1 MFEHFP
7 VNRADYD
14 GPVLIT
20 GAGGC
25 IGSWAMA
32 LLSRAS
38 VPVVAFD
45 LTEDKRRPRLLMSDA
60 DLARVRW
67 LTGDIADF
75 DIVLKA
81 AQASGASA
89 IVHLAALQVPFCK
102 ADPVAGAKVNVVGTV
117 NVLEAARKLG
127 VKRVAYASS
136 IAAHGAMDF
145 LRTQGDFLRTQ
156 GDFLRTQGDFSQ
168 THGDFPGA
176 KGAGHGTLPTLY
188 GAYKYCNEET
198 AKVYS
203 QDWGVHSVGLRPGV
217 VYGVGRDQGL
227 TSKTTVAILAAAAG
241 RAYDVPFLGPV
252 SWLHAGEVASAFLKA
267 VSKPRERAVVFDING
282 VSSTVEASLEVLKRV
297 APGAKVTC
305 SGQALPFPMD
315 LSDAPVRTYLG
326 NYGSVP
332 LDSGIRGTLEAF
344 KALLAQGLLKAESVA

>member
-1 MFEHFP
+1 MFEYFP
-7 VNRADYD
+7 ISRADYD

-25 IGSWAMA
+25 IGSWALA
-32 LLSRAS
+32 LLGRAG
-38 VPVVAFD
+38 VPAVAFD
-45 LTEDKRRPRLLMSDA
+45 LTEDKRRPRLLTPDA
-60 DLARVRW
+60 ELARVRW
-67 LTGDIADF
+67 LTGDIADYAR
-75 DIVLKA
+75 VLEA
-81 AQASGASA
+81 VRDSGATA

-117 NVLEAARKLG
+117 NVLEAARQLG
-127 VKRVAYASS
+127 IRRIAYASS

-145 LRTQGDFLRTQ
+145 
-156 GDFLRTQGDFSQ
+156 
-168 THGDFPGA
+168 PGA
-176 KGAGHGTLPTLY
+176 AGHGTLPTLY

-227 TSKTTVAILAAAAG
+227 TSKTTVAILAAAA
-241 RAYDVPFLGPV
+241 RRPYEVPFRGPV

-282 VSSTVEASLEVLKRV
+282 VASTVEASLEILKRV
-297 APGAKVTC
+297 APEAKVTC
-305 SGQALPFPMD
+305 AGQALPFPMD
-315 LSDAPVRTYLG
+315 LSDTPVRGFLG
-326 NYGSVP
+326 DYGSVP
-332 LDSGIRGTLEAF
+332 LEAGIRGTLAAF
-344 KALLAQGLLKAESVA
+344 ESLLAQGLLKPESVA